1 MEFQI
6 NFRKIL
12 DALVSKFY
20 IVLITAAVFFIG
32 GVLTTDANAPDT
44 YSATTT
50 IYSASYVSY
59 RDSLE
64 ARNAILFYADVLRS
78 RKVAERAASFIPQD
92 ITPEQIMSMVSSSST
107 GNSAV
112 FSVSAVSRNPETAVS
127 VVNAV
132 AAAFVQEVV
141 YVTAMEGVKVLD
153 QATRAYLY
161 SSGSRSAMVTRAE
174 AALVGA
180 GLSILIIACFAALDK
195 RAAFPHEVTLS
206 GEIELIGSIP
216 EKGI

>member
-1 MEFQI
+1 MEVQI

-12 DALVSKFY
+12 DALISKFY
-20 IVLITAAVFFIG
+20 IVLITAAVFFVG
-32 GVLTTDANAPDT
+32 GVLTTDSNAPDT

-64 ARNAILFYADVLRS
+64 ARNAVLFYADVLRS

-92 ITPEQIMSMVSSSST
+92 MTPEQILSMVSSSST

-112 FSVSAVSRNPETAVS
+112 FSVTAVSRDPETAV
-127 VVNAV
+127 AV
-132 AAAFVQEVV
+132 ANAIASAFVQEVV
-141 YVTAMEGVKVLD
+141 NVTATDWVKVLD
-153 QATRAYLY
+153 QAYRAQLY
-161 SSGSRSAMVTRAE
+161 SSGAQSAMMRRGE
-174 AALVGA
+174 AAIAGA
-180 GLSILIIACFAALDK
+180 GLAILIIACFAAFDK
-195 RAAFPHEVTLS
+195 RAAFPHEVTLN

-216 EKGI
+216 KKGI